1 MTNFHC
7 RFKLIGYNYNYFAM
21 LFEIKNIKYEVNDTK
36 IISEKSFKINDGQ
49 HLLIH
54 GPSGCGK
61 TTLINLLSGLLKPT
75 SGDIAF
81 ENYIYSE
88 LNEVEIDN
96 LRFSNFG
103 FIFQKLHLIGH
114 LNAKQNI
121 QIASNNKNS
130 LNVENLIQTLGLKAI
145 ENKMVKNLSFG
156 ESQRVAVARCLVN
169 SPKVIFADEPTSGL
183 DDSNAKIVI
192 DLILKQAKKTES
204 SLIVSTHDQRIK
216 NFFSDVLEM

>member
-1 MTNFHC
+1 
-7 RFKLIGYNYNYFAM
+7 M

-36 IISEKSFKINDGQ
+36 IISEKSFNINDGQ

-81 ENYIYSE
+81 ADHIYSE

-114 LNAKQNI
+114 LNTKQNI
-121 QIASNNKNS
+121 QIASNNKNF

-145 ENKMVKNLSFG
+145 EKEMVKNLSFG

-169 SPKVIFADEPTSGL
+169 NPKVIFADEPTSGL

-192 DLILKQAKKTES
+192 DLILKQAKKTKS
-204 SLIVSTHDQRIK
+204 SLIVSTHDRRIK
-216 NFFSDVLEM
+216 NFFSNVLEM

>member
-1 MTNFHC
+1 
-7 RFKLIGYNYNYFAM
+7 M

>member
-1 MTNFHC
+1 
-7 RFKLIGYNYNYFAM
+7 M

-81 ENYIYSE
+81 ANYIYSE

>member
-1 MTNFHC
+1 
-7 RFKLIGYNYNYFAM
+7 M
-21 LFEIKNIKYEVNDTK
+21 LFEIKNIKYEVNETK

-81 ENYIYSE
+81 ANYIYSE

-114 LNAKQNI
+114 LNTKQNI

-145 ENKMVKNLSFG
+145 EKKMVKNLSFG
-156 ESQRVAVARCLVN
+156 ESQRVAVARSLVN

-192 DLILKQAKKTES
+192 DLILKQAKKTKS

-216 NFFSDVLEM
+216 KFFYNVLEM

>member
-1 MTNFHC
+1 
-7 RFKLIGYNYNYFAM
+7 M
-21 LFEIKNIKYEVNDTK
+21 LFEIKNIKYEVNETK

-81 ENYIYSE
+81 ANYIYSE

-114 LNAKQNI
+114 LNTKQNI

-145 ENKMVKNLSFG
+145 EKKMVKNLSFG
-156 ESQRVAVARCLVN
+156 ESQRVAVARSLVN
-169 SPKVIFADEPTSGL
+169 SPKVIFVDEPTTGL

-192 DLILKQAKKTES
+192 DLILKQAKKTKS

-216 NFFSDVLEM
+216 KFFYNVLEM